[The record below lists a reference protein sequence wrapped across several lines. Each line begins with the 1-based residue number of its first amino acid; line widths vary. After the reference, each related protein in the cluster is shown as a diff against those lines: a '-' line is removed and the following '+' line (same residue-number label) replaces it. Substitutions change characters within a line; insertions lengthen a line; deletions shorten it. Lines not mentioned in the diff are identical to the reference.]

1 MGIDTLLSDDPQ
13 LNVRLVKGKSPTRVV
28 LDSTLRAPPA
38 ARALRSAGAG
48 EAGGVSGGGGR
59 PAAAVVTL
67 QRSLCG
73 SAACRRAAELRRRGV
88 RVLAVAADAA
98 GRPALPRLLPLL
110 ADRLRI
116 RSLMVEG
123 GAAVIGACV
132 RDHVVDR
139 VLLTLAPTLASG
151 VRPAFGVGDGGGDKG
166 GAGLAAPQFRLEEVE
181 TVQLGDDVVVT
192 GIPTRRA

>member
-1 MGIDTLLSDDPQ
+1 M
-13 LNVRLVKGKSPTRVV
+13 
-28 LDSTLRAPPA
+28 
-38 ARALRSAGAG
+38 
-48 EAGGVSGGGGR
+48 
-59 PAAAVVTL
+59 TL
-67 QRSLCG
+67 QRSLCS

-116 RSLMVEG
+116 KSLMVEG

-132 RDHVVDR
+132 RDNVVDR

-151 VRPAFGVGDGGGDKG
+151 VRPAFGVGDGGEKG
-166 GAGLAAPQFRLEEVE
+166 GVGLAAPQFRLEEVE

>member
-28 LDSTLRAPPA
+28 LDSTLRAPLA
-38 ARALRSAGAG
+38 ARALRSAGGA
-48 EAGGVSGGGGR
+48 AGGDSGGGR

-132 RDHVVDR
+132 RDNVVDR

>member
-38 ARALRSAGAG
+38 ARALRSTGGA
-48 EAGGVSGGGGR
+48 AGGDSGGGGR

-116 RSLMVEG
+116 KSLMVEG

-132 RDHVVDR
+132 RDNVVDR

-151 VRPAFGVGDGGGDKG
+151 VRPAFGVGGGGEKG
-166 GAGLAAPQFRLEEVE
+166 GGGAAAPQFRLEEVE